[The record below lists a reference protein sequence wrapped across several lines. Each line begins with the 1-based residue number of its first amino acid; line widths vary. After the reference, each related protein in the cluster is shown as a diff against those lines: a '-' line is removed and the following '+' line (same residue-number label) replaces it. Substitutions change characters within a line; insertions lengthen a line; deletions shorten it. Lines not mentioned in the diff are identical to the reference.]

1 MEMPSFQ
8 LPVIKGVTIFYAK
21 TVILKG
27 KKKNTQSS
35 GTEHEYL
42 LQQYL
47 QMIYRFIYI
56 KFNQ

>member
-1 MEMPSFQ
+1 MEMPSLQ
-8 LPVIKGVTIFYAK
+8 LIVIKDVIIFYAK

-27 KKKNTQSS
+27 QKKKKILGQS
-35 GTEHEYL
+35 ECL

-47 QMIYRFIYI
+47 QMNYRFIYI